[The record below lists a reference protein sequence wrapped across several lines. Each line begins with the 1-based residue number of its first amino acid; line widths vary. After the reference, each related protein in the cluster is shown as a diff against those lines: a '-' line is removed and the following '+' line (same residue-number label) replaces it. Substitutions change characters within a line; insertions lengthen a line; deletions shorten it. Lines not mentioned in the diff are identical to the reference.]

1 MNYKL
6 ILNGKE
12 INQPTASTIKELVS
26 ILDKDFISKNEIILQ
41 ILIDGNPY
49 LFVEQEESL
58 FLDSVKSIEVTTA
71 NSKDITLAGVMD
83 SLTHLNILINQL
95 QEVVEKIQS
104 GNEKEGLDF
113 LLTTIEG
120 LRWFNAVLLSVEG
133 VLGFDLREMFYNGE
147 SFENHRNKLNKVLN
161 EMLAIFKMKDWV
173 GLADTIE
180 YELVPHLEE
189 WKSWMPTL
197 MKLVQKNIQ

>member
-1 MNYKL
+1 MSYKL

-12 INQPTASTIKELVS
+12 VNYPQVPTIKELIS
-26 ILDKDFISKNEIILQ
+26 FLDKEFSKKSEIILQ

-49 LFVEQEESL
+49 LFIEQEENL

-83 SLTHLNILINQL
+83 SLTHLNVLINQL
-95 QEVVEKIQS
+95 QEIVEKIQM
-104 GNEKEGLDF
+104 GNEKEGLDL

-133 VLGFDLREMFYNGE
+133 ILGFDLREMFYNGE
-147 SFENHRNKLNKVLN
+147 SFENHRNKLNNILN
-161 EMLAIFKMKDWV
+161 EMLTFFKMKDWV
-173 GLADTIE
+173 GLADAIA
-180 YELVPHLEE
+180 YELIPNLQE
-189 WKSWMPTL
+189 WKNWMPTL

>member
-12 INQPTASTIKELVS
+12 VKQPQVSTIKELVS
-26 ILDKDFISKNEIILQ
+26 ILDKEFIGKNEIILQ

-49 LFVEQEESL
+49 LFVEQKENL

-83 SLTHLNILINQL
+83 SLTHLNVLVNQL
-95 QEVVEKIQS
+95 QEVVEKIQV
-104 GNEKEGLDF
+104 GNEKEGLDL

-120 LRWFNAVLLSVEG
+120 LRWFNAILLSVEG

-147 SFENHRNKLNKVLN
+147 SFENHRNKLNGVLN
-161 EMLAIFKMKDWV
+161 KMLAFFKMKDWV
-173 GLADTIE
+173 GLADAIE

-189 WKSWMPTL
+189 WKNWMPTL